1 MSSPPS
7 TCSSCWTPAS
17 STAEVLV
24 RHARSES
31 ELGDSLHRFMSAVL
45 GNRLQDLK
53 SEYTQGIPG
62 MDQLVWAVYERR
74 NSPQDRTEAIE
85 KLLSTLSLISDL
97 DDEMKHFTT
106 PNIPTRSGGSRARA
120 SGNRIFGFM
129 IWCLQSWTQ
138 GVLRR
143 AAGRWLFWRRCRFGG
158 FCGILL
164 KNSAMMNWSCTL

>member
-7 TCSSCWTPAS
+7 TCRSCWTPSS
-17 STAEVLV
+17 STAEGQV

-31 ELGDSLHRFMSAVL
+31 ASERGDSLHRFLSAVL

-62 MDQLVWAVYERR
+62 MDQPVQAVYQSLRR
-74 NSPQDRTEAIE
+74 NSPHDRTEAIDS
-85 KLLSTLSLISDL
+85 LLARLSLISDL
-97 DDEMKHFTT
+97 DDEMRARHT

-138 GVLRR
+138 GALRR
-143 AAGRWLFWRRCRFGG
+143 AAGHWLF
-158 FCGILL
+158 
-164 KNSAMMNWSCTL
+164 